1 MEVTKQINPPQT
13 DFCDD
18 SQLFSID
25 LCDNA
30 RSFLTLFSIGGGGGR
45 LWPTCR
51 YFLCCVKAVCS
62 KKVKLSDFQCLRKG
76 QLRMELLFTLDP
88 IVKRCSLFI

>member
-30 RSFLTLFSIGGGGGR
+30 RSFLTLFSIGGGGGGGDYG
-45 LWPTCR
+45 PPVGIS
-51 YFLCCVKAVCS
+51 YAVS
-62 KKVKLSDFQCLRKG
+62 KRFAVR
-76 QLRMELLFTLDP
+76 R
-88 IVKRCSLFI
+88 